1 MTHSLR
7 VGIDIGSTTTKII
20 AVNEAEYIVHRVYRR
35 HHARQA
41 QSVAQL
47 LEELDEK
54 FPAESFELAVTGSGA
69 TGIAE
74 RLGVPFVQE
83 VVANALAIQSLHPQ
97 VRTAIELGG
106 QDAKVVFFREDE
118 RTHDPVVHDMRM
130 NGSCAGGTGAFIDEI
145 GKLLQIP
152 AGEFDAFASR
162 GTTCYDI
169 SGRCGV
175 FAKTDIQPLVNQG
188 ASKEDLALSV
198 FHAVAKQ
205 TIGGLAQGL
214 TIEAPVVFEG
224 GPLTFNKRL
233 VTVFQERLS
242 LADDEVVRPRH
253 PETIVAYGA
262 AIAIGKI
269 VDASEKPFNI
279 KLALASL
286 ASTQEDER
294 AHGTPLFATDK
305 ERESFE
311 HRLRSTEGP
320 AELVPSKGAE
330 TLGRHKK
337 MGVLEGPDIS
347 GGPIPGSACT
357 GYLGIDS
364 GSTTTK
370 LALVSEEGRLLH
382 SFYANNE
389 GKPLEVARNAL
400 QAMYAV
406 FDEVGIELEVLGL
419 GTCGYGEELLATA
432 FCADVH
438 TVETVAHALA
448 TTRAVPDATFLL
460 DIGGQDMKAIWLQ
473 NGVVTNVVVN
483 EACSSGCGS
492 FLESFAANLGYDV
505 RDIQGAA
512 FASKNPAELGSRC
525 TVFMNSSII
534 GAQRAGYTPEDILA
548 GLCRSIVGNVFDKVL
563 RIKDPSALGGR
574 IVVQGGTFSNDAVV
588 RAFEERVGLEVT
600 RAPYPGLMGAI
611 GAAFAAQEARAA
623 HPHDRTSFVGR
634 DGVSSFSYER
644 TTNAACPYC
653 ANHCKRTIVTFSNG
667 AAYVT
672 GNRCERG
679 AVVSLEESHQTTV
692 ADDAVGQT
700 ELKTDAS
707 APDLFALRQRLL
719 FKNYPIRDVA
729 QTRDEVIGIPRVL
742 EFWDAMPFWTT
753 LFRSIGVGVRISKP
767 STRKKFEQGLSGVA
781 SDTVCFPAKLVHGH
795 VQELARAGVNSIFMP
810 IITTVPTEN
819 TSKTSLWMC
828 AVVKGYPMVMRNTDD
843 PLRAYGVPLEAPL
856 FHWYDTRDR
865 DRQLTEWLAQR
876 FGASAEEARNA
887 IAQGDAAMEQFRNE
901 LCDAGKK
908 ALADARASDN
918 IAIVLAGR
926 PYHND
931 PLVNH
936 GVPQMIARMGITV
949 LPPDALPGINDVDL
963 SRCRIDVVNNY
974 HARVLASALIAAQTP
989 GLHMAQLVSFGCGHD
1004 AYLTDEII
1012 RVMRELSDK
1021 SPLVLK
1027 VDESDAT
1034 GPLQIRIRSFVETL
1048 RRKDD
1053 VAQEAAASNPSHELS
1068 DPYPQKFV
1076 RADRRKRT
1084 VLVPNTSHAFS
1095 RLLSAAFERE
1105 GLIAESIPIGRERAI
1120 ALGKRYVHNDI
1131 CFPAQITIGETI
1143 QALQSGKYDLDRVAV
1158 MTGKYVGDCR
1168 LTHYAALLRKAL
1180 DEAGFDQVPIITN
1193 DTQDDHQIHP
1203 GYRMGIKASVAVVFG
1218 LPMLDALEQ
1227 LLRRM
1232 RPYELV
1238 PGSADAA
1245 FERAVDALISGIK
1258 RQGVLGARSGFVQAI
1273 AEMKTVRC
1281 DLSHRRPRV
1290 LIVGEYLLNFHPGS
1304 NRDIELYLE
1313 ANGLEVVQAHM
1324 ADVIRKT
1331 YFYKQA
1337 QSREYHVHIPRGERV
1352 FNAGAN
1358 ALFEKAH
1365 DMCDRI
1371 AAAHPLYEPPV
1382 RMGELVG
1389 PSDPLMHHTF
1399 DAGEGVLIPAEIIH
1413 HAEHGCR
1420 AFVILQP
1427 FGCLPNHVCGRG
1439 MAKRLKELYPDA
1451 QILSLD
1457 FDPDM
1462 SQANIENR
1470 LQMLIM
1476 SSKR

>member
-7 VGIDIGSTTTKII
+7 VGIDIGSTTTKVVAI
-20 AVNEAEYIVHRVYRR
+20 NEAGHIVHRVYRR

-41 QSVAQL
+41 QSVARL
-47 LEELDEK
+47 LGELDEK
-54 FPAESFELAVTGSGA
+54 FPEESFVLAVTGSGA

-83 VVANALAIQSLHPQ
+83 VVANALAIQTLHPQ

-118 RTHDPVVHDMRM
+118 RTHEPVVHDMRM

-242 LADDEVVRPRH
+242 LSDDEVVRPRH

-269 VDASEKPFNI
+269 VDASETPFDI
-279 KLALASL
+279 KRARASL
-286 ASTQEDER
+286 VASQEDER
-294 AHGTPLFATDK
+294 THGTPLFATDS
-305 ERESFE
+305 ERETFE
-311 HRLRSTEGP
+311 HRLRSMEGP
-320 AELVPSKGAE
+320 AELVPSKGAKWLGKTEAPDATE
-330 TLGRHKK
+330 T
-337 MGVLEGPDIS
+337 PDATEMPS
-347 GGPIPGSACT
+347 DLVQGSVCR

-389 GKPLEVARNAL
+389 GKPLEVACDAL
-400 QAMYAV
+400 QAMYRA
-406 FDEVGIELEVLGL
+406 FDEAGIELEVLGL

-432 FCADVH
+432 FSADVH

-460 DIGGQDMKAIWLQ
+460 DIGGQDMKAIWLE

-563 RIKDPSALGGR
+563 RINDPSALGNR
-574 IVVQGGTFSNDAVV
+574 IVVQGGTFWNDAVV

-611 GAAFAAQEARAA
+611 GAAFAAQEAHAA
-623 HPHDRTSFVGR
+623 HPKDRTSFVGR
-634 DGVSSFSYER
+634 DGVASFSYER
-644 TTNAACPYC
+644 TTNAVCPHC
-653 ANHCKRTIVTFSNG
+653 ANHCKRTIVTFPNG

-679 AVVSLEESHQTTV
+679 AVVSLGDSDQPAAT
-692 ADDAVGQT
+692 GKT
-700 ELKTDAS
+700 EGL

-719 FKNYPIRDVA
+719 FKDYPICEVA
-729 QTRDEVIGIPRVL
+729 QERDDVIGIPRVL

-795 VQELARAGVNSIFMP
+795 VQELAQAGVNSIFMP

-819 TSKTSLWMC
+819 ASKTSLWMC

-843 PLRAYGVPLEAPL
+843 PSRAFGVPLEAPL

-865 DRQLTEWLAQR
+865 DRQLVEWLGQR
-876 FGASAEEARNA
+876 FGASADEARNA
-887 IAQGDAAMEQFRNE
+887 IAQGDAALEQFRRE
-901 LCDAGKK
+901 LCEAGEK
-908 ALADARASDN
+908 ALADARANDGIS
-918 IAIVLAGR
+918 IVLAGR

-936 GVPQMIARMGITV
+936 GVPQMISRMGITV

-974 HARVLASALIAAQTP
+974 HARVLASAVLAAQTP

-1012 RVMRELSDK
+1012 RIMRELSDK

-1053 VAQEAAASNPSHELS
+1053 TAHEAAASGSAPELS

-1076 RADRRKRT
+1076 RADRRMRT

-1095 RLLSAAFERE
+1095 RLMSAAFERE

-1143 QALQSGKYDLDRVAV
+1143 EALQSGKYDLDRVAV

-1180 DEAGFDQVPIITN
+1180 DEAGFSQVPIITN
-1193 DTQDDHQIHP
+1193 DTQDDHRIHP
-1203 GYRMGIKASVAVVFG
+1203 GYRMGAKASATVVFG

-1245 FERAVDALISGIK
+1245 FERALDALIHGIEK
-1258 RQGVLGARSGFVQAI
+1258 RGVLGARRGFTQAI
-1273 AEMKTVRC
+1273 EEMKAVRC

-1313 ANGLEVVQAHM
+1313 ENGLEVVQAHM

-1337 QSREYHVHIPRGERV
+1337 QSREYHVHIPRGERIL
-1352 FNAGAN
+1352 NAGAN
-1358 ALFEKAH
+1358 VLFEKAH

-1413 HAEHGCR
+1413 YAEHGCR

-1476 SSKR
+1476 STKG